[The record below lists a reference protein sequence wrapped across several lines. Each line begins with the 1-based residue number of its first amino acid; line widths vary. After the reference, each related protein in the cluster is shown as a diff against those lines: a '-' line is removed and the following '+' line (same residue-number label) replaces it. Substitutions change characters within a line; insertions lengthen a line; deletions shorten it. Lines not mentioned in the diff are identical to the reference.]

1 MTTEKPCGDQIVE
14 SVVAKFRSRAVIGRI
29 KYGVTMDEAQ
39 LDFLSWL
46 RHFQEEL
53 MDGVNYAEKMI
64 QTIESE
70 IPEP

>member
-14 SVVAKFRSRAVIGRI
+14 SVVAKFRSRAIIGRN
-29 KYGVTMDEAQ
+29 KYGVTLSEAQ

-53 MDGVNYAEKMI
+53 MDGVCYAQKMI
-64 QTIESE
+64 DNIERE

>member
-1 MTTEKPCGDQIVE
+1 MTTEKPCGDPIVE
-14 SVVAKFRSRAVIGRI
+14 SVVAKFRSRALIGRN
-29 KYGVTMDEAQ
+29 KYGVSLAEAQ

-64 QTIESE
+64 QNIEND